1 MANTYSSWEYSQGP
15 TLYIDSS
22 GFENIDD
29 NKNFTYFY
37 IVTYGPVE
45 YKRKVTDDKG
55 NSSYEYK
62 YSFGTSNADRKTL
75 GRYTFTG
82 KDQVTKTVTH
92 SAVEDGFKRSISKT
106 FVINTNVQ
114 SNVQSNQQPP
124 METKEKFNTTNWTF
138 PNLASEDQ
146 LNIGT
151 PYFGWVTVTH
161 TGYTTGTFYTYNG
174 TGMEYGIV
182 DWVWYND
189 LVSAGEDYANYPIYG
204 WYEVTY
210 TTSYTE
216 QVPYTYNKVYNSYA
230 KLDLTTIKRKLDKYK
245 ESASMLLV
253 VKTKNAVNAP
263 PDIYMDSGTYETP
276 KRTKLIPKSSGKI
289 SAASF
294 IEYYIPMTLI
304 TNTFANDTFVCIHV
318 DKGNNSTKDCYL
330 IEGYACFEVESSE
343 ARPYINLKFQAY
355 DAAKDAW
362 IDACTIPYLGY
373 EEIKELRE
381 TKNHISKNLFL
392 PSDLPKTDST
402 YRIKLDTNMV
412 AQEAERLTNFR
423 MDLLFNQQIAP
434 NSITDQKLY
443 VENSSL
449 EYKNELEL
457 GTIDEVKLNALG
469 SMTYD
474 KKTNAGFLKTGAND
488 IHAYLKSTSVTVPEQ
503 ADSYTYNKW
512 FNCIESKNGN
522 WISNTI
528 FATNTLNFVQ
538 TNILKANNVD
548 DNVLTFKMPYKDLE
562 PNAKYELIFDINAQK
577 DSFYI
582 ADINTV
588 NESDKSQ
595 IVSAKVYTT
604 SSYDKNKVTVKEIET
619 ILYTPH
625 YKLKSGSN
633 TVFVDEYDRRG
644 NNDIEVK
651 VEITTN
657 AITENDTGYLTIKIN
672 RSAIRNLFIKDI
684 KCRCL
689 TSNNKKIVDIF
700 NPFNSGNPETNV
712 SKKNEI
718 IMTLYY
724 DGINLKHIN
733 PLKYQDMVYLRQE
746 LDKIR
751 TQFGLPQ
758 YPWAEWANTSSSVDK
773 EDHMLGVNI
782 GQPLRAK
789 HFNDVKS
796 CCVDT
801 YERLVSLQPPVTLN
815 VSPTTLRND
824 IQLIQLKN
832 TSDYVLQHYKD
843 QDGKLMSVDEFFPE
857 WRKIIDLLNRN

>member
-15 TLYIDSS
+15 ILYIDSS
-22 GFENIDD
+22 GFEKIDD

-45 YKRKVTDDKG
+45 YKRKITNDKG
-55 NSSYEYK
+55 ESSYEYK

-75 GRYTFTG
+75 GRYTFAG
-82 KDQVTKTVTH
+82 KNQVTKTVTH
-92 SAVEDGFKRSISKT
+92 SAVEDGFKRSITKT
-106 FVINTNVQ
+106 FVIDTNIQ
-114 SNVQSNQQPP
+114 SNIQSNQQPSVN
-124 METKEKFNTTNWTF
+124 TKEKFNTTNWTF
-138 PNLASEDQ
+138 PNLSSSKKP
-146 LNIGT
+146 NIGSS
-151 PYFGWVTVTH
+151 YFGWVTVKE
-161 TGYTTGTFYTYNG
+161 TGYRTETYYTYE
-174 TGMEYGIV
+174 TRWEYGIV
-182 DWVWYND
+182 DWEWYSW
-189 LVSAGEDYANYPIYG
+189 LVAAGEDYTKYPIYN

-210 TTSYTE
+210 STPHTE
-216 QVPYTYNKVYNSYA
+216 YVSYTYNEVYNSYA
-230 KLDLTTIKRKLDKYK
+230 KLDLTTIKQKLNEYK
-245 ESASMLLV
+245 EYASMLLV
-253 VKTKNAVNAP
+253 VKTKNAVSSP
-263 PDIYMDSGTYETP
+263 PSIYIDTSTYQTS
-276 KRTKLIPKSSGKI
+276 KRTKLNPKTSGKV
-289 SAASF
+289 SAGSL
-294 IEYYIPMTLI
+294 IEYYVPITLI
-304 TNTFANDTFVCIHV
+304 TNTFANNSSVYIHV
-318 DKGNNSTKDCYL
+318 NKGNSSTKDCYL
-330 IEGYACFEVESSE
+330 TEGYVCFEIETSGL
-343 ARPYINLKFQAY
+343 PYINLKFQAY
-355 DAAKDAW
+355 NAAKDAW
-362 IDACTIPYLGY
+362 IDACTIPYLDH

-402 YRIKLDTNMV
+402 YRVKLDTNMV

-449 EYKNELEL
+449 DYKNELEL
-457 GTIDEVKLNALG
+457 GKIDEVKLNALG
-469 SMTYD
+469 SMTYN
-474 KKTNAGFLKTGAND
+474 KKTNMGFLRKGAND
-488 IHAYLKSTSVTVPEQ
+488 IHAYLKSIDFTVPEE
-503 ADSYTYNKW
+503 ADSYTHNKW
-512 FNCIESKNGN
+512 FNCIENKNGN
-522 WISNTI
+522 WISSTI

-562 PNAKYELIFDINAQK
+562 PNAKYELVFDINAQK

-582 ADINTV
+582 ADVNTV
-588 NESDKSQ
+588 NESDKSK

-604 SSYDKNKVTVKEIET
+604 SSYDKNKVAVKEIDT

-651 VEITTN
+651 VEITTK
-657 AITENDTGYLTIKIN
+657 AITKNDTGYLTVKIN

-700 NPFNSGNPETNV
+700 NPFNAENDVN
-712 SKKNEI
+712 KKNEI
-718 IMTLYY
+718 VMTLYY

-758 YPWAEWANTSSSVDK
+758 YPWAEWANKSSSVDK
-773 EDHMLGVNI
+773 EKHMLGVNI

-801 YERLVSLQPPVTLN
+801 YERLVSLQPPVNLN

-824 IQLIQLKN
+824 IKLIQLKN
-832 TSDYVLQHYKD
+832 TNNYVLQHYKN

>member
-1 MANTYSSWEYSQGP
+1 MANTYSSREYSQGP
-15 TLYIDSS
+15 ILYIDSS
-22 GFENIDD
+22 GFEKIDD

-45 YKRKVTDDKG
+45 YKRKITNDKG
-55 NSSYEYK
+55 ESSYEYK

-82 KDQVTKTVTH
+82 KNQVTKTVTH
-92 SAVEDGFKRSISKT
+92 SAIEDGFKRSITKT
-106 FVINTNVQ
+106 FVIDTNIQ
-114 SNVQSNQQPP
+114 SNIQSNQQSSIN
-124 METKEKFNTTNWTF
+124 TKEKFDTSNWSF
-138 PNLASEDQ
+138 PSLSSSKKP
-146 LNIGT
+146 NIGSN
-151 PYFGWVTVTH
+151 YFGWVTVKE
-161 TGYTTGTFYTYNG
+161 TGYRTETYYTRE
-174 TGMEYGIV
+174 TRWEFGIV
-182 DWVWYND
+182 DWEWYYL
-189 LVSAGEDYANYPIYG
+189 LVEHGEDYTKFPIYN

-210 TTSYTE
+210 WEPHSEY
-216 QVPYTYNKVYNSYA
+216 VSYTYNEVYNSYA
-230 KLDLTTIKRKLDKYK
+230 KLDLTTIKQKLNEYK
-245 ESASMLLV
+245 EYASMILV
-253 VKTKNAVNAP
+253 VKTKNAVSCP
-263 PDIYMDSGTYETP
+263 PDIYMDSGTSQTS
-276 KRTKLIPKSSGKI
+276 KRTKLIPKTSGNV
-289 SAASF
+289 SAGSL
-294 IEYYIPMTLI
+294 IEYYVPTTLI
-304 TNTFANDTFVCIHV
+304 SNTFANNSSVYIHV
-318 DKGNNSTKDCYL
+318 NKGNSSTKDCYL
-330 IEGYACFEVESSE
+330 IEGYVCFEIESSGL
-343 ARPYINLKFQAY
+343 PYINLKFQAY

-362 IDACTIPYLGY
+362 IDACTIPYLDH

-381 TKNHISKNLFL
+381 NKSNISKNLFI

-449 EYKNELEL
+449 DYKNELEL
-457 GTIDEVKLNALG
+457 GKIDEVKLNALG
-469 SMTYD
+469 SMTYN
-474 KKTNAGFLKTGAND
+474 KKPNMGFLRKGAND
-488 IHAYLKSTSVTVPEQ
+488 IHAYLKSIDFTVPEE

-512 FNCIESKNGN
+512 FNCIENKNGN
-522 WISNTI
+522 WISSTI

-548 DNVLTFKMPYKDLE
+548 DNVLTFKVPYKDLE
-562 PNAKYELIFDINAQK
+562 SNAKYELVFDINAQK

-582 ADINTV
+582 ADVNTV
-588 NESDKSQ
+588 NESDKSK
-595 IVSAKVYTT
+595 IVSARVYTT
-604 SSYDKNKVTVKEIET
+604 SSYDKNKVTIKDINT

-633 TVFVDEYDRRG
+633 TTFIDEYDRRG

-651 VEITTN
+651 IEINTKT
-657 AITENDTGYLTIKIN
+657 IPKNDTGYLTIKIN
-672 RSAIRNLFIKDI
+672 RSAIRNLFIKNI
-684 KCRCL
+684 KGRCI
-689 TSNNKKIVDIF
+689 TANNKKIVDIF
-700 NPFNSGNPETNV
+700 NPFNAENDI

-718 IMTLYY
+718 VMTLYY

-751 TQFGLPQ
+751 KQFGLSQ
-758 YPWAEWANTSSSVDK
+758 YPWSEWVNKSTSVDK
-773 EDHMLGVNI
+773 ENHMLGVNK

-801 YERLVSLQPPVTLN
+801 YEKLVSLQPPVNLN

-824 IQLIQLKN
+824 IKLIQLKN
-832 TSDYVLQHYKD
+832 TNNYVLQHYKD